1 MAISIIVLLIVA
13 VIGLAIPTLV
23 GVYVYRDARR
33 RGMNGAVWTL
43 IAIVTP
49 GLVGLIIYLIV
60 RASHTGRR
68 CPGCKAPVQQTFNL
82 CPHCGT
88 PLKERCSQCGIPLE
102 PEWQLCPNCGTS
114 LNRTVPA
121 EPEKKDRGLGW
132 ILGAVLF
139 APLCLILLMV
149 VLAVADYASVDA
161 GHSITWGRNE
171 SPIYFMG
178 SEEIAL
184 WQQECD
190 DLGEGIYALY
200 TANEEA
206 DTRNKT
212 RYLIYV
218 NDKDTLWDI
227 DCKFDEGGLFKD
239 PTVEAELKPL
249 EEGEESTNLF
259 YVATT
264 YEKAPKLIVRDAS
277 GQVVAVRPEWA
288 GSADSLTLINGSN
301 WQNRLAVQVADDV
314 PEAYEVQVHFYAG
327 ALLLGSDG
335 VINADGTPLH
345 RGGDT
350 YYFFAPMDATGYE
363 LVFRNETGREIFR
376 ASKSLDDYGAWTIP
390 LVLERAGQENPSLA
404 YGKRA
409 E

>member
-43 IAIVTP
+43 IAIVTH

-149 VLAVADYASVDA
+149 VLAVAY
-161 GHSITWGRNE
+161 
-171 SPIYFMG
+171 PK
-178 SEEIAL
+178 AL
-184 WQQECD
+184 
-190 DLGEGIYALY
+190 
-200 TANEEA
+200 
-206 DTRNKT
+206 
-212 RYLIYV
+212 
-218 NDKDTLWDI
+218 
-227 DCKFDEGGLFKD
+227 
-239 PTVEAELKPL
+239 
-249 EEGEESTNLF
+249 
-259 YVATT
+259 
-264 YEKAPKLIVRDAS
+264 
-277 GQVVAVRPEWA
+277 
-288 GSADSLTLINGSN
+288 
-301 WQNRLAVQVADDV
+301 
-314 PEAYEVQVHFYAG
+314 
-327 ALLLGSDG
+327 
-335 VINADGTPLH
+335 
-345 RGGDT
+345 
-350 YYFFAPMDATGYE
+350 
-363 LVFRNETGREIFR
+363 
-376 ASKSLDDYGAWTIP
+376 
-390 LVLERAGQENPSLA
+390 
-404 YGKRA
+404 
-409 E
+409 